1 MTPMRIIAGTKRGL
15 KLLPPKTNDTRPI
28 TDRVKESLFSVL
40 YKYDLIEDGYVADLF
55 CGTGSTG
62 LEALSR
68 GAKFCVFIEQS
79 RAVVE
84 ILQKNIDRA
93 DFSERSKIL
102 KSNAFKTGA
111 PPDLEDNKY
120 SLVFVDPPYKMAY
133 DTGQDSQLGKLLNI
147 LCEQLTPEGI
157 VSVRTSKDAV
167 LEDAYDR
174 LRIIDRRVWGNM
186 AVTLLQLEK
195 QNE

>member
-1 MTPMRIIAGTKRGL
+1 MRIISGTKRGL
-15 KLLPPKTNDTRPI
+15 KLLPPKSRDTRPI

-68 GAKFCVFIEQS
+68 GAKWCVFIEQS
-79 RAVVE
+79 RGVTE
-84 ILQKNIDRA
+84 ILQKNIERA
-93 DFSERSKIL
+93 GFVEKSKIL

-111 PPDLEDNKY
+111 PPDFEDHKY

-133 DTGQDSQLGKLLNI
+133 DTGQESQLGKLLRM
-147 LCEQLTPEGI
+147 LCEQITPEGI
-157 VSVRTSKDAV
+157 VSVRTSKDAM

-174 LRIIDRRVWGNM
+174 LVIIDRRVWGNM

-195 QNE
+195 GND